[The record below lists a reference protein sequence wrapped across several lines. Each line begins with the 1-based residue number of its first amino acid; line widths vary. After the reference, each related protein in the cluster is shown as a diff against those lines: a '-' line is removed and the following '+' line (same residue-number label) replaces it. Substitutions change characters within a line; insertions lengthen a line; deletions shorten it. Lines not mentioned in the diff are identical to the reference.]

1 LDLHISWWPRW
12 SGDTDINYL
21 SYYIMPKVKV
31 DPWQADYDAETMAR
45 YQEIISDKERRQRA
59 MKAAAKKE
67 RDLEKSL
74 KNMKAVTKRKK

>member
-1 LDLHISWWPRW
+1 
-12 SGDTDINYL
+12 
-21 SYYIMPKVKV
+21 MPKVKI

-67 RDLEKSL
+67 KDLEKSL

>member
-1 LDLHISWWPRW
+1 
-12 SGDTDINYL
+12 
-21 SYYIMPKVKV
+21 MPKVKV

>member
-1 LDLHISWWPRW
+1 
-12 SGDTDINYL
+12 
-21 SYYIMPKVKV
+21 MPKVKIY
-31 DPWQADYDAETMAR
+31 PWQADYDAETMAR

>member
-1 LDLHISWWPRW
+1 MYFSWRPSWA
-12 SGDTDINYL
+12 GDTDINYL

-74 KNMKAVTKRKK
+74 KNMKAVTKRRK